1 VTFVVVWSAVAAGQ
15 IPVHDLQHLVGP
27 WECRTPSGI
36 HGVFITATTLLTE
49 KSGQQDITSQSADI
63 RVYERQGG
71 QEHWGYI
78 SPARF
83 DSRRLIIHFKD
94 GTDLSP
100 FDLDLKF
107 DPAVQRWVGFW
118 SLCGKTEDVILDRP
132 RPREGVAPNP
142 LVGDWDGYSA
152 PTASFRSA
160 PGTLHIRQ
168 GYDGG
173 LTAWLDRTFSRYDP
187 RLQLAGIDQR
197 NGEHL
202 RVLSATQGAIVLATV
217 NSIGVSYQY
226 EGMLSGD
233 GKSIV
238 GERRSVGG
246 MGGTLNAPTRY
257 RLVD

>member
-1 VTFVVVWSAVAAGQ
+1 MDWVVVA
-15 IPVHDLQHLVGP
+15 L
-27 WECRTPSGI
+27 
-36 HGVFITATTLLTE
+36 
-49 KSGQQDITSQSADI
+49 
-63 RVYERQGG
+63 RQNRG
-71 QEHWGYI
+71 
-78 SPARF
+78 
-83 DSRRLIIHFKD
+83 L
-94 GTDLSP
+94 
-100 FDLDLKF
+100 
-107 DPAVQRWVGFW
+107 
-118 SLCGKTEDVILDRP
+118 ILDRP

-226 EGMLSGD
+226 EGMLSWRWQEH
-233 GKSIV
+233 SRRV
-238 GERRSVGG
+238 AERRRNGRNS
-246 MGGTLNAPTRY
+246 
-257 RLVD
+257 

>member
-1 VTFVVVWSAVAAGQ
+1 MGFTAFLLRQRRFLPRKAVN
-15 IPVHDLQHLVGP
+15 
-27 WECRTPSGI
+27 RTLP
-36 HGVFITATTLLTE
+36 
-49 KSGQQDITSQSADI
+49 SQSADI
-63 RVYERQGG
+63 SVYERQGG
-71 QEHWGYI
+71 QERWAYI
-78 SPARF
+78 SPAHF
-83 DSRRLIIHFKD
+83 DSRRLTTHFKD
-94 GTDLSP
+94 GADLSP

-107 DPAVQRWVGFW
+107 DPAAQRWTGLW

-238 GERRSVGG
+238 GEWRSVGG